1 MNLNLTK
8 KIIKLFDNRDKPQL
22 IFVFLL
28 IFSASIIEML
38 GVASIM
44 PFIGLLTDPEAF
56 SNTKYFSYIQSIFSG
71 SKMDIIVITGLLVI
85 TLFVLSNLINAFTFW
100 QIVKFSAVQNHRIS
114 SLLMSKYLD
123 QDYSYFIKSD
133 VSNISRNILDESCVL
148 SEGIVLPYLQ
158 VIAKSLIVV
167 TISIL
172 LLLVDY
178 KLFIA
183 SILFLLL
190 IYFIIYKNIKALL
203 QRNGAE
209 RLKENDKRFKNTHDA
224 FNSIKDV
231 KFYNIE
237 KHYVNLFSN
246 AANKYSFLTAKSI
259 LFSHLP
265 KYMIEIVAFG
275 GIFSL
280 VLYLIAV
287 DNSLIG
293 NLPIL
298 SVFVLAAYRLLPS
311 MQQIFANLTTIKFN
325 MPVLELLE
333 NIIHLPG
340 NEKNIKNNSLSF
352 DKNIKFDNITFGYE
366 KNKPIIKNIS
376 FTINKGDFIGVVGST
391 GAGKTTIVDL
401 LLGLYVPTQG
411 AIYIDDKRID
421 NLDFNLKSLIGYVS
435 QNISLVNDTIVK
447 NIAFGINDNEI
458 DYKLIKEV
466 IGKSQLT
473 DLVNKLDDG
482 IMSSIGDKGV
492 KLSGGQRQRIG
503 IARALYFNPKVLVL
517 DEATNELDVHTEE
530 MIFNNIRE
538 KNPDMTIF
546 MITHRLTSLKL
557 CNEVLL
563 LNKSKISRLEIN
575 NEDHLKKINNLIKL
589 SYQNE

>member
-352 DKNIKFDNITFGYE
+352 DKNIKFDNVTFGYE

-538 KNPDMTIF
+538 KNPDMTIL

>member
-352 DKNIKFDNITFGYE
+352 DKNIKFDDVTFGYE

-538 KNPDMTIF
+538 KNPDMTIL

>member
-352 DKNIKFDNITFGYE
+352 DKNIKFDNVTFGYE

-421 NLDFNLKSLIGYVS
+421 NLNFNLKSLIGYVS

-530 MIFNNIRE
+530 MIFNNIKE
-538 KNPDMTIF
+538 KNPDMTIL

>member
-148 SEGIVLPYLQ
+148 SEGIILPYLQ

-352 DKNIKFDNITFGYE
+352 DKNIKFDDVTFGYE
-366 KNKPIIKNIS
+366 KNKSIIKNIS

-530 MIFNNIRE
+530 MIFNNIKE
-538 KNPDMTIF
+538 KNPDMTIL

>member
-352 DKNIKFDNITFGYE
+352 DKNIKFDDVTFGYE
-366 KNKPIIKNIS
+366 KNKSIIKNIS

-530 MIFNNIRE
+530 MIFNNIKE
-538 KNPDMTIF
+538 KNPDMTIL

>member
-1 MNLNLTK
+1 MNLDRLK
-8 KIIKLFDNRDKPQL
+8 KIIKLFDKSDKAL
-22 IFVFLL
+22 LASVFLL
-28 IFSASIIEML
+28 IFTASIIEML

-44 PFIGLLTDPEAF
+44 PFIGLLADPETF
-56 SNTKYFSYIQSIFSG
+56 TNTKYFSFIQSIIGDSQ
-71 SKMDIIVITGLLVI
+71 INVIVVTGIFVI
-85 TLFVLSNLINAFTFW
+85 SLFIFSNLLNAFTFW
-100 QIVKFSAVQNHRIS
+100 KIVKFSATQNHRIS
-114 SLLMSKYLD
+114 SLLMAKYLD
-123 QDYSYFIKSD
+123 QNYSFFIKSD

-148 SEGIVLPYLQ
+148 SEGIILPYLQ

-172 LLLVDY
+172 LIIVNY

-183 SILFLLL
+183 SILFIL
-190 IYFIIYKNIKALL
+190 IIYLVIYKNIKSLL
-203 QRNGAE
+203 ERNGNE
-209 RLKENDKRFKNTHDA
+209 RLEENNKRFKNTHDA

-237 KHYVNLFSN
+237 KHYIDLFSN

-265 KYMIEIVAFG
+265 KYLIEIFAFG

-293 NLPIL
+293 NLPSL
-298 SVFVLAAYRLLPS
+298 SVFILAAYRLLPS
-311 MQQIFANLTTIKFN
+311 LQQIFANLTTIKFN
-325 MPVLELLE
+325 MPVLDLLD
-333 NIIHLPG
+333 NIFHLPA
-340 NEKNIKNNSLSF
+340 NHKPTTTDNLKFEKT
-352 DKNIKFDNITFGYE
+352 IKFTNISFGYE
-366 KNKPIIKNIS
+366 EKKLIIDDIS

-401 LLGLYVPTQG
+401 LLGLYVPNKGT
-411 AIYIDDKRID
+411 IYIDDKRVD
-421 NLDFNLKSLIGYVS
+421 NLNSNLKSLVGYVS
-435 QNISLVNDTIVK
+435 QNISLVNDSIAK
-447 NIAFGINDNEI
+447 NIAFGIKEEEI
-458 DYKLIKEV
+458 DYSLVNKVIEV
-466 IGKSQLT
+466 AQLT
-473 DLVNKLDDG
+473 DLIKNLDEG
-482 IMSSIGDKGV
+482 VKSTIGDKGV

-503 IARALYFNPKVLVL
+503 IARALYFKPKVLIL
-517 DEATNELDVHTEE
+517 DEATNELDVHTED
-530 MIFNNIRE
+530 MIFKHIKS
-538 KNPDMTIF
+538 KNLDITIM

-557 CNEVLL
+557 CSEVLL

-575 NEDHLKKINNLIKL
+575 NEEHLKQINNLIKL

>member
-352 DKNIKFDNITFGYE
+352 DKNIKFDNVTFGYE

-421 NLDFNLKSLIGYVS
+421 NLNFNLKSLIGYVS

-538 KNPDMTIF
+538 KNPDMTIL

>member
-1 MNLNLTK
+1 
-8 KIIKLFDNRDKPQL
+8 
-22 IFVFLL
+22 
-28 IFSASIIEML
+28 
-38 GVASIM
+38 
-44 PFIGLLTDPEAF
+44 
-56 SNTKYFSYIQSIFSG
+56 
-71 SKMDIIVITGLLVI
+71 
-85 TLFVLSNLINAFTFW
+85 
-100 QIVKFSAVQNHRIS
+100 
-114 SLLMSKYLD
+114 
-123 QDYSYFIKSD
+123 
-133 VSNISRNILDESCVL
+133 
-148 SEGIVLPYLQ
+148 
-158 VIAKSLIVV
+158 
-167 TISIL
+167 
-172 LLLVDY
+172 
-178 KLFIA
+178 
-183 SILFLLL
+183 
-190 IYFIIYKNIKALL
+190 
-203 QRNGAE
+203 
-209 RLKENDKRFKNTHDA
+209 
-224 FNSIKDV
+224 
-231 KFYNIE
+231 
-237 KHYVNLFSN
+237 
-246 AANKYSFLTAKSI
+246 
-259 LFSHLP
+259 
-265 KYMIEIVAFG
+265 
-275 GIFSL
+275 
-280 VLYLIAV
+280 
-287 DNSLIG
+287 
-293 NLPIL
+293 
-298 SVFVLAAYRLLPS
+298 

-352 DKNIKFDNITFGYE
+352 DKNIKFDDVTFGYE
-366 KNKPIIKNIS
+366 KNKSIIKNIS

-421 NLDFNLKSLIGYVS
+421 NLNFNLKSLIGYVS

-530 MIFNNIRE
+530 MIFNNIKE
-538 KNPDMTIF
+538 KNPDMTIL

>member
-352 DKNIKFDNITFGYE
+352 DKNIKFDDVTFGYE
-366 KNKPIIKNIS
+366 KNKSIIKNIS

-421 NLDFNLKSLIGYVS
+421 NLNFNLKSLIGYVS

-538 KNPDMTIF
+538 KNPDMTIL

>member
-56 SNTKYFSYIQSIFSG
+56 TNTKYFIYIQSIFSE
-71 SKMDIIVITGLLVI
+71 SKINIIVITGLLVI

-148 SEGIVLPYLQ
+148 SEGIILPYLQ
-158 VIAKSLIVV
+158 VIAKSLIVL

-190 IYFIIYKNIKALL
+190 IYFLIYKNIKALL

-237 KHYVNLFSN
+237 KHYVNLFST

-275 GIFSL
+275 GIFSV

-298 SVFVLAAYRLLPS
+298 SVFILAAYRLLPS

-325 MPVLELLE
+325 IPVLELLE

-340 NEKNIKNNSLSF
+340 SEKNIKNNNLSF
-352 DKNIKFDNITFGYE
+352 NKNIRFDDVTFGYE
-366 KNKPIIKNIS
+366 KNKTIIKNIS

-411 AIYIDDKRID
+411 SIYIDDNRI
-421 NLDFNLKSLIGYVS
+421 NHINFNLKSLVGYVS
-435 QNISLVNDTIVK
+435 QNISLVNDTIAK

-458 DYKLIKEV
+458 DYELINEV
-466 IGKSQLT
+466 IKKSQLA
-473 DLVNKLDDG
+473 DLVNKLDEG
-482 IMSSIGDKGV
+482 VMTSIGDKGV

-517 DEATNELDVHTEE
+517 DEATNELDIHTEE
-530 MIFNNIRE
+530 MIFNNIKE
-538 KNPDMTIF
+538 ENPDITIL

-557 CNEVLL
+557 CSEVLL

>member
-203 QRNGAE
+203 QRNEAE

-352 DKNIKFDNITFGYE
+352 DKNIKFDDVTFGYE
-366 KNKPIIKNIS
+366 KNKSIIKNIS

-421 NLDFNLKSLIGYVS
+421 NLNFNLKSLIGYVS

-530 MIFNNIRE
+530 MIFNNIKE
-538 KNPDMTIF
+538 KNPDMTIL

>member
-352 DKNIKFDNITFGYE
+352 DKNIKFDDVTFGYE
-366 KNKPIIKNIS
+366 KNKSIIKNIS

-538 KNPDMTIF
+538 KNPDMTIL

>member
-56 SNTKYFSYIQSIFSG
+56 TNTKYFIYIQSIFSE
-71 SKMDIIVITGLLVI
+71 SKMNIIVITGLLVI

-148 SEGIVLPYLQ
+148 SEGIILPYLQ
-158 VIAKSLIVV
+158 VIAKSLIVL

-190 IYFIIYKNIKALL
+190 IYFLIYKNIKALL

-237 KHYVNLFSN
+237 KHYVNLFST

-275 GIFSL
+275 GIFSV

-325 MPVLELLE
+325 IPVLELLE

-340 NEKNIKNNSLSF
+340 NEKNIKNNNLSF
-352 DKNIKFDNITFGYE
+352 NKNIRFDDVTFGYE
-366 KNKPIIKNIS
+366 KNKTIIKNIS

-411 AIYIDDKRID
+411 SIYIDDNRI
-421 NLDFNLKSLIGYVS
+421 NHINFNLKSLVGYVS
-435 QNISLVNDTIVK
+435 QNISLVNDTIAK

-458 DYKLIKEV
+458 DYELINEV
-466 IGKSQLT
+466 IKKSQLA
-473 DLVNKLDDG
+473 DLVNKLDEG
-482 IMSSIGDKGV
+482 VMTSIGDKGV

-517 DEATNELDVHTEE
+517 DEATNELDIHTEE
-530 MIFNNIRE
+530 MIFNNIKE
-538 KNPDMTIF
+538 ENPDITIL

-557 CNEVLL
+557 CSEVLL

>member
-352 DKNIKFDNITFGYE
+352 DKNIKFDDVTFGYE

-530 MIFNNIRE
+530 MIFNNIKE
-538 KNPDMTIF
+538 KNPDMTIL

>member
-1 MNLNLTK
+1 
-8 KIIKLFDNRDKPQL
+8 
-22 IFVFLL
+22 
-28 IFSASIIEML
+28 
-38 GVASIM
+38 
-44 PFIGLLTDPEAF
+44 
-56 SNTKYFSYIQSIFSG
+56 
-71 SKMDIIVITGLLVI
+71 
-85 TLFVLSNLINAFTFW
+85 
-100 QIVKFSAVQNHRIS
+100 
-114 SLLMSKYLD
+114 MSKYLD

-352 DKNIKFDNITFGYE
+352 DKNIKFDDVTFGYE
-366 KNKPIIKNIS
+366 KNKSIIKNIS

-530 MIFNNIRE
+530 MIFNNIKE
-538 KNPDMTIF
+538 KNPDMTIL

-589 SYQNE
+589 SYQNEK

>member
-340 NEKNIKNNSLSF
+340 NGKNIKNNSLSF
-352 DKNIKFDNITFGYE
+352 DKNIKFDNVTFGYE

-530 MIFNNIRE
+530 MIFNNIKE
-538 KNPDMTIF
+538 KNPDMTIL